1 MTMPHVLETLG
12 ASFALLPDLVLRP
25 DGVRRDAVLRIE
37 NGRIT
42 AIADARAH
50 DPSAPPPLRLPGCA
64 VVPGFIDAHT
74 HLGQTFGKS
83 YVFGEPSQIWQRIWG
98 PLEGSLSP
106 ERVEIAATWMCLE
119 ALRGGF
125 TTIVNFA
132 MGDEDKTAAFHAA
145 AAKTGIRLV
154 SCAGASDL
162 ADYPLPAGV
171 TPKLSSIDDAL
182 QRAERHLAMCRG
194 LDRVTPSLCCSG
206 IQGATADL
214 VAEMASLC
222 AQHGVTFQFHSNE
235 HFPEIHGCQLRYGM
249 RPIELLAKR
258 GALGRHVL
266 LHHCTL
272 VNDREIELLA
282 ESETGVSYNPV
293 ASAWKGD
300 GVAPAMS
307 FLERGVR
314 FGLGTDSTRSNAFRL
329 LDAAETCQR
338 LTCGMPKLDFSCG
351 AGWRWVEAA
360 TRGGADVAGLS
371 LVTGTLQPGLAADF
385 LVLDMQRPETLPS
398 WDFEWEL
405 VRLCDREQ
413 IEAVFIDGKPVLHR
427 GKPVGWD
434 GDAFVRD
441 NLPVA
446 VDAVKSSKALR
457 VHGPSSGH
465 RPRA

>member
-1 MTMPHVLETLG
+1 MPQAVEMLG
-12 ASFALLPDLVLRP
+12 ASYALQPDILLAP
-25 DGVRRDAVLRIE
+25 EGVKRDAVLQIERARIV
-37 NGRIT
+37 
-42 AIADARAH
+42 AISDAGDA
-50 DPSAPPPLRLPGCA
+50 SGPPPLRLPGCA
-64 VVPGFIDAHT
+64 IVPGFIDAHT

-98 PLEGSLSP
+98 PLEGSLTP
-106 ERVEIAATWMCLE
+106 ELVEVSATWMCLE

-132 MGDEDKTAAFHAA
+132 MGDEEKTGAFHAA

-162 ADYPLPAGV
+162 ADYPLPTGM
-171 TPKLSSIDDAL
+171 TPKLSSIDEAL
-182 QRAERHLAMCRG
+182 ARAERHLAMCRG

-206 IQGATADL
+206 IQGATDDL
-214 VAEMASLC
+214 IAEMASFCLR
-222 AQHGVTFQFHSNE
+222 HDVLFQFHSNE
-235 HFPEIHGCQLRYGM
+235 HFPEIHGCLLRYGL

-258 GALGRHVL
+258 GALGHQVL

-272 VNDREIELLA
+272 VSDREIELLA
-282 ESETGVSYNPV
+282 DSGTGVTYNPV

-307 FLERGVR
+307 FIERGIR

-338 LTCGMPKLDFSCG
+338 LIYGMPKLDFSSG
-351 AGWRWVEAA
+351 AGWRWVDAA
-360 TRGGADVAGLS
+360 THGAADVAGLGN
-371 LVTGTLQPGLAADF
+371 VTGALRPGLSADF
-385 LVLDMQRPETLPS
+385 LLLDMQRPETLPS

-405 VRLCDREQ
+405 VRLYDREQ
-413 IEAVFIDGKPVLHR
+413 IEAVFVDGKPVLHR

-434 GDAFVRD
+434 GDAFLREKV
-441 NLPVA
+441 PAAIEA
-446 VDAVKSSKALR
+446 VTRSKALR
-457 VHGPSSGH
+457 VHGPSSNH
-465 RPRA
+465 RPRM